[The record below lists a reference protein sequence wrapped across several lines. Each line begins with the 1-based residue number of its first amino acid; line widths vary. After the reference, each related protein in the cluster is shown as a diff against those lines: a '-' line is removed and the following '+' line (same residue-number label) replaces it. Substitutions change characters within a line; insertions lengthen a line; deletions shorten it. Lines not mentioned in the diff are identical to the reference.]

1 LALKGETDLAIAD
14 FTTAIRLMAP
24 DPSPYAQRAEAYVK
38 KGEYDLA
45 IADYTKIIQAQPG
58 ALDAY
63 AAAARF

>member
-1 LALKGETDLAIAD
+1 MI
-14 FTTAIRLMAP
+14 
-24 DPSPYAQRAEAYVK
+24 SP
-38 KGEYDLA
+38 